1 MPREGQLRGQD
12 RTPDSPCRTIEDAL
26 EKRILERADLV
37 EVPDLA
43 LHPATGI
50 GMLQRFHVGAIVK
63 LQEPFDAGGFA
74 CPEILGRQPTQH
86 PRKVH
91 DGRMTDDLQRVVFTE
106 CSSSKGLAA
115 DEDRQRQRGTCI
127 DETHCLN
134 ILHAFATEC
143 G

>member
-1 MPREGQLRGQD
+1 MPLEGQLRGQD
-12 RTPDSPCRTIEDAL
+12 RTPDGPCRTIEDAL
-26 EKRILERADLV
+26 EERILERADLV
-37 EVPDLA
+37 EVSDLA

-86 PRKVH
+86 PRKIH
-91 DGRMTDDLQRVVFTE
+91 DGGVTNDIQGVVITE
-106 CSSSKGLAA
+106 CGSPKGFAA
-115 DEDRQRQRGTCI
+115 DEYRQRRRGTCI
-127 DETHCLN
+127 DETHSLN